1 MMKQIAAKL
10 VKVMSDCAYIQKN
23 GTNDFHRYKYAT
35 AADVLEKV
43 NASLV
48 KHGLAVT
55 AQAELID
62 LRDVITQKGNTERL
76 ATVRT
81 TLLLIDSESGESVSC
96 SGIGSGQDPGDK
108 AAMKACTA
116 SLKYAWLT
124 TLCMASGDDPEA
136 DAGVDERMTGEVA
149 RPKLPDAPPGC
160 SDCGATLTPGVQR
173 VSTTIYKRPLCMAC
187 QEKQGKGNRKS
198 A

>member
-1 MMKQIAAKL
+1 MKAIAKKL
-10 VKVMSDCAYIQKN
+10 VQVMSDCAYVQKS

-48 KHGLAVT
+48 KHGVAVT

-62 LRDVITQKGNTERL
+62 LREVTTAKGNIERL

-81 TLLLIDSESGESVSC
+81 TLTLVDTDTGETMVS

-108 AAMKACTA
+108 ASMKASTA
-116 SLKYAWLT
+116 SLKYAWMT
-124 TLCMASGDDPEA
+124 TLTMATGDDPEA
-136 DAGVDERMTGEVA
+136 DAGVDQRMAEA
-149 RPKLPDAPPGC
+149 PKSKLPEPPLAC
-160 SDCGATLTPGVQR
+160 SECGANITAGVQK
-173 VSTTIYKRPLCMAC
+173 VSVMRFKRPLCMAC
-187 QEKQGKGNRKS
+187 QDKISRKT

>member
-1 MMKQIAAKL
+1 MQKIAGKL
-10 VKVMSDCAYIQKN
+10 VKVMADCAYIQKCGSN
-23 GTNDFHRYKYAT
+23 EFHRYKYAT

-48 KHGLAVT
+48 KHGIAVT

-62 LRDVITQKGNTERL
+62 LRDVVTQKGNTERL
-76 ATVRT
+76 ATMKT
-81 TLLLIDSESGESVSC
+81 TLTLIDAESGETVSC

-116 SLKYAWLT
+116 SLKYAWMM
-124 TLCMASGDDPEA
+124 TLAMATGDDPEA
-136 DAGVDERMTGEVA
+136 DSSVDERMNGDIH
-149 RPKLPDAPPGC
+149 RPNLPEPPAAC
-160 SDCGATLTPGVQR
+160 SECGASITPGVFK
-173 VSTTIYKRPLCMAC
+173 VSNMRFKRPLCMGC
-187 QEKQGKGNRKS
+187 QDKQNKKS

>member
-1 MMKQIAAKL
+1 MKAIAKKL
-10 VKVMSDCAYIQKN
+10 VLVMADCAYIQKS

-48 KHGLAVT
+48 KHGVAVT

-62 LRDVITQKGNTERL
+62 LREVTTAKGNIERL

-81 TLLLIDSESGESVSC
+81 TLTLVDSDSGEAMVS

-108 AAMKACTA
+108 ASMKACTA
-116 SLKYAWLT
+116 SLKYAWMM
-124 TLCMASGDDPEA
+124 TLAMATGDDPEA
-136 DAGVDERMTGEVA
+136 DTGVDQRMAGDAA
-149 RPKLPDAPPGC
+149 RPKLPEPPLAC
-160 SDCGATLTPGVQR
+160 SDCGSSITAGVNK
-173 VSTTIYKRPLCMAC
+173 VSTMRYKRPLCMGC
-187 QEKQGKGNRKS
+187 QDKLNRKT

>member
-1 MMKQIAAKL
+1 MKQIAKKL
-10 VKVMSDCAYIQKN
+10 VQVMADCAYVQKN

-62 LRDVITQKGNTERL
+62 LREVMTAKGNAERL

-81 TLLLIDSESGESVSC
+81 TLTIVDSESGEAMVS

-108 AAMKACTA
+108 ASMKACTA
-116 SLKYAWLT
+116 SIKYAWMM
-124 TLCMASGDDPEA
+124 TLAMATGDDPEA
-136 DAGVDERMTGEVA
+136 DAGVDQRMA
-149 RPKLPDAPPGC
+149 MDAPKPKLPDPPPAC
-160 SDCGATLTPGVQR
+160 SECGATITPGVNK
-173 VSTTIYKRPLCMAC
+173 VSTMRYKRPLCMGC
-187 QEKQGKGNRKS
+187 QDKMSRKT

>member
-1 MMKQIAAKL
+1 MKQIAKKM
-10 VKVMSDCAYIQKN
+10 VQVMADCAYVQKS

-48 KHGLAVT
+48 KHGVAVT

-62 LRDVITQKGNTERL
+62 LREVTTAKGNIERL

-81 TLLLIDSESGESVSC
+81 TLTLVDSDSGESMVC
-96 SGIGSGQDPGDK
+96 SGLGSGQDPGDK
-108 AAMKACTA
+108 ASMKACTA
-116 SLKYAWLT
+116 SLKYAWLM
-124 TLCMASGDDPEA
+124 TLAIATGDDPEA
-136 DAGVDERMTGEVA
+136 DSSVDQRMAEAPKPKWPEPPMACSECGASITAGVQ
-149 RPKLPDAPPGC
+149 K
-160 SDCGATLTPGVQR
+160 
-173 VSTTIYKRPLCMAC
+173 VSTMRFKRPLCMAC
-187 QEKQGKGNRKS
+187 QEKVTRKT

>member
-1 MMKQIAAKL
+1 MKAIAKKL
-10 VKVMSDCAYIQKN
+10 VLVMSDCAYVHKS
-23 GTNDFHRYKYAT
+23 GTNEFHRYRYAT

-48 KHGLAVT
+48 KHGVAVT

-62 LRDVITQKGNTERL
+62 LREVTTAKGNIERL

-81 TLLLIDSESGESVSC
+81 TLTLVDSDSGEAMVS

-108 AAMKACTA
+108 ASMKACTA
-116 SLKYAWLT
+116 SLKYAWMM
-124 TLCMASGDDPEA
+124 TLAIATGDDPEA
-136 DAGVDERMTGEVA
+136 DSTVDQRMAVDSA
-149 RPKLPDAPPGC
+149 KPKLPEPPMAC
-160 SDCGATLTPGVQR
+160 SECGASITAGVQK
-173 VSTTIYKRPLCMAC
+173 VSTMRYKRSLCMGC
-187 QEKQGKGNRKS
+187 QDKVNRKT

>member
-1 MMKQIAAKL
+1 MKAIAKKL
-10 VKVMSDCAYIQKN
+10 VLVMADCAYIQKS

-48 KHGLAVT
+48 KHGVAVT

-62 LRDVITQKGNTERL
+62 LREVTTAKGNIERL

-81 TLLLIDSESGESVSC
+81 TLTLVDSDSGEVLVS

-108 AAMKACTA
+108 ASMKACTA
-116 SLKYAWLT
+116 SLKYAWLM
-124 TLCMASGDDPEA
+124 TLAIATGDDPEA
-136 DAGVDERMTGEVA
+136 DSTVDQRMAGDA
-149 RPKLPDAPPGC
+149 AKPKLPEPPMAC
-160 SDCGATLTPGVQR
+160 SECGMTITAGVNK
-173 VSTTIYKRPLCMAC
+173 VSTMRYKRALCMAC
-187 QEKQGKGNRKS
+187 QDKQNRKS

>member
-1 MMKQIAAKL
+1 MKQIAKKL
-10 VKVMSDCAYIQKN
+10 VQVMADCAYVQKS

-48 KHGLAVT
+48 KHGVAVT

-62 LRDVITQKGNTERL
+62 LREVTTAKGNIERL

-81 TLLLIDSESGESVSC
+81 TLTLVDSDSGESMVC

-108 AAMKACTA
+108 ASMKACTA
-116 SLKYAWLT
+116 SLKYAWLM
-124 TLCMASGDDPEA
+124 TLAIATGDDPEA
-136 DAGVDERMTGEVA
+136 DSSVDQRMAEA
-149 RPKLPDAPPGC
+149 PKPKLPEPPMAC
-160 SDCGATLTPGVQR
+160 SECGASITAGVNK
-173 VSTTIYKRPLCMAC
+173 VSVMRFKRPLCMGC
-187 QEKQGKGNRKS
+187 QDKVTRKT

>member
-1 MMKQIAAKL
+1 MKQIAKKL
-10 VKVMSDCAYIQKN
+10 VQVMADCAYVQKS

-48 KHGLAVT
+48 KHGVAVT

-62 LRDVITQKGNTERL
+62 LREVTTAKGNIERL

-81 TLLLIDSESGESVSC
+81 TLTLVDSDSGESMVC

-108 AAMKACTA
+108 ASMKACTA
-116 SLKYAWLT
+116 SLKYAWLM
-124 TLCMASGDDPEA
+124 TLAIATGDDPEA
-136 DAGVDERMTGEVA
+136 DSSVDQRMAEATK
-149 RPKLPDAPPGC
+149 PKLPAPPLAC
-160 SDCGATLTPGVQR
+160 SECGASITAGVNK
-173 VSTTIYKRPLCMAC
+173 VSMMRYKRALCMGC
-187 QEKQGKGNRKS
+187 QDKVNRKT

>member
-1 MMKQIAAKL
+1 MKQIAKKL
-10 VKVMSDCAYIQKN
+10 VQVMADCSYVQKN

-62 LRDVITQKGNTERL
+62 LREVTTAKGNVERL

-81 TLLLIDSESGESVSC
+81 TLTIVDSESGEAMVS

-108 AAMKACTA
+108 ASMKACTA
-116 SLKYAWLT
+116 SLKYAWMM
-124 TLCMASGDDPEA
+124 TLAMATGDDPEA
-136 DAGVDERMTGEVA
+136 DAGVDQRMA
-149 RPKLPDAPPGC
+149 MDAPKPKLPEPPLAC
-160 SDCGATLTPGVQR
+160 SECGASITSGVNK
-173 VSTTIYKRPLCMAC
+173 VSTMRYKRPLCMGC
-187 QEKQGKGNRKS
+187 QDKMSRKT

>member
-1 MMKQIAAKL
+1 MKQIAKKL
-10 VKVMSDCAYIQKN
+10 VQVMADCAYVQKN

-62 LRDVITQKGNTERL
+62 LREVTTMKGNAERL

-81 TLLLIDSESGESVSC
+81 TLTIVDSESGEAMVS

-108 AAMKACTA
+108 ASMKACTA
-116 SLKYAWLT
+116 SIKYAWMM
-124 TLCMASGDDPEA
+124 TLAMATGDDPEA
-136 DAGVDERMTGEVA
+136 DAGVDQRMATDA
-149 RPKLPDAPPGC
+149 PKPKLPDPPPAC
-160 SDCGATLTPGVQR
+160 SECGATITPGVNK
-173 VSTTIYKRPLCMAC
+173 VSTMRYKRPLCMGC
-187 QEKQGKGNRKS
+187 QDKMSRKT

>member
-1 MMKQIAAKL
+1 MKQIAKKL
-10 VKVMSDCAYIQKN
+10 VQVMADCAYVQKN

-62 LRDVITQKGNTERL
+62 LREVMTAKGNAERL

-81 TLLLIDSESGESVSC
+81 TLTIVDSESGEAMVS

-108 AAMKACTA
+108 ASMKACTA
-116 SLKYAWLT
+116 SLKYAWMM
-124 TLCMASGDDPEA
+124 TLAMATGDDPEA
-136 DAGVDERMTGEVA
+136 DAGVDQRMA
-149 RPKLPDAPPGC
+149 MDAPKPKLPEPPPAC
-160 SDCGATLTPGVQR
+160 SECGATITPGVNK
-173 VSTTIYKRPLCMAC
+173 VSTMRYKRPLCMGC
-187 QEKQGKGNRKS
+187 QDKVSRKT

>member
-1 MMKQIAAKL
+1 MKQIAKKL
-10 VKVMSDCAYIQKN
+10 VQVMADCAYVQKS

-48 KHGLAVT
+48 KHGVAVT

-62 LRDVITQKGNTERL
+62 LREVTTAKGNIERL

-81 TLLLIDSESGESVSC
+81 TLTLVDSDSGESMVC

-108 AAMKACTA
+108 ASMKACTA
-116 SLKYAWLT
+116 SLKYAWLM
-124 TLCMASGDDPEA
+124 TLAIATGDDPEA
-136 DAGVDERMTGEVA
+136 DSSVDQRMAEA
-149 RPKLPDAPPGC
+149 PKPKLPEPPMAC
-160 SDCGATLTPGVQR
+160 SECGASITAGVNK
-173 VSTTIYKRPLCMAC
+173 VSVMRFKRPLCMGC
-187 QEKQGKGNRKS
+187 QDKLNRKT

>member
-1 MMKQIAAKL
+1 MKQIAKKL
-10 VKVMSDCAYIQKN
+10 VQVMADCAYVQKN

-62 LRDVITQKGNTERL
+62 LREVMTAKGNAELL

-81 TLLLIDSESGESVSC
+81 TLTIVDSESGEAMVS

-108 AAMKACTA
+108 ASMKACTA
-116 SLKYAWLT
+116 SLKYAWMM
-124 TLCMASGDDPEA
+124 TLAMATGDDPEA
-136 DAGVDERMTGEVA
+136 DAGVDQRMATDA
-149 RPKLPDAPPGC
+149 PKPKLPEPPPAC
-160 SDCGATLTPGVQR
+160 FDCGMTITPGILK
-173 VSTTIYKRPLCMAC
+173 VSTMRFKRPLCMKC
-187 QEKQGKGNRKS
+187 QDKMRES

>member
-1 MMKQIAAKL
+1 MKAIAKKL
-10 VKVMSDCAYIQKN
+10 VLVMADCAYIQKS

-43 NASLV
+43 NSSLV
-48 KHGLAVT
+48 KHGVAVT

-62 LRDVITQKGNTERL
+62 LREVTTAKGNIERL

-81 TLLLIDSESGESVSC
+81 TLTLVDSDSGESMIC

-108 AAMKACTA
+108 ASMKACTA
-116 SLKYAWLT
+116 SLKYAWLM
-124 TLCMASGDDPEA
+124 TLAIATGDDPEA
-136 DAGVDERMTGEVA
+136 DASVDQRMAAETP
-149 RPKLPDAPPGC
+149 RPKLPEPPLAC
-160 SDCGATLTPGVQR
+160 SECGASITAGVNK
-173 VSTTIYKRPLCMAC
+173 VSMMRYKKPLCMRC
-187 QEKQGKGNRKS
+187 QDKLNRKS

>member
-1 MMKQIAAKL
+1 MKQIAKKL
-10 VKVMSDCAYIQKN
+10 VQVMADCSYVQKN

-62 LRDVITQKGNTERL
+62 LREVTTAKGNVERL

-81 TLLLIDSESGESVSC
+81 TLTIVDSESGEAMVS

-108 AAMKACTA
+108 ASMKACTA
-116 SLKYAWLT
+116 SLKYAWMM
-124 TLCMASGDDPEA
+124 TLAMATGDDPEA
-136 DAGVDERMTGEVA
+136 DSTVDQRMAGDA
-149 RPKLPDAPPGC
+149 AKPKLPEPPMAC
-160 SDCGATLTPGVQR
+160 SDCGASITAGVNK
-173 VSTTIYKRPLCMAC
+173 VSTMRYKRPLCMGC
-187 QEKQGKGNRKS
+187 QDKLNRKT

>member
-1 MMKQIAAKL
+1 MKAIAKKL
-10 VKVMSDCAYIQKN
+10 VLVMADCAYVHKS
-23 GTNDFHRYKYAT
+23 GTNEFHRYRYAT

-48 KHGLAVT
+48 KHGVAVT

-62 LRDVITQKGNTERL
+62 LREVTTAKGNIERL
-76 ATVRT
+76 ATMRT
-81 TLLLIDSESGESVSC
+81 TLTLVDSDSGEAMVS

-116 SLKYAWLT
+116 SLKYAWMM
-124 TLCMASGDDPEA
+124 TLAMATGDDPEA
-136 DAGVDERMTGEVA
+136 DSTVDQRMAGDTANPRLPEPPMACSECGASITAGVN
-149 RPKLPDAPPGC
+149 K
-160 SDCGATLTPGVQR
+160 
-173 VSTTIYKRPLCMAC
+173 VSTMRYKRPLCMGC
-187 QEKQGKGNRKS
+187 QDKLNRKT

>member
-1 MMKQIAAKL
+1 MKQIAKKL
-10 VKVMSDCAYIQKN
+10 VQVMADCAYLQKN

-62 LRDVITQKGNTERL
+62 LREVTTAKGNVERL
-76 ATVRT
+76 ATVKT
-81 TLLLIDSESGESVSC
+81 SLTLIDSESGESVSC

-116 SLKYAWLT
+116 SLKYAWMT
-124 TLCMASGDDPEA
+124 TLTMATGDDPEA
-136 DAGVDERMTGEVA
+136 DSGVDQRTAVEPPK
-149 RPKLPDAPPGC
+149 PKLPEPPMAC
-160 SDCGATLTPGVQR
+160 SECGASITAGVQK
-173 VSTTIYKRPLCMAC
+173 VSMMRFKRPLCMSC
-187 QEKQGKGNRKS
+187 QDKLSRKT

>member
-1 MMKQIAAKL
+1 MQKIAGKL
-10 VKVMSDCAYIQKN
+10 VKVMADCAYIQKSGSN
-23 GTNDFHRYKYAT
+23 EFHRYKYAT

-48 KHGLAVT
+48 KHGVAVT

-62 LRDVITQKGNTERL
+62 LRDVVTQKGNAERL
-76 ATVRT
+76 ATMKT
-81 TLLLIDSESGESVSC
+81 TLTLIDAESGETVSC

-116 SLKYAWLT
+116 SLKYAWMM
-124 TLCMASGDDPEA
+124 TLSMATGDDPEA
-136 DAGVDERMTGEVA
+136 DSSVDERMNGDIH
-149 RPKLPDAPPGC
+149 RPNLPEPPAAC
-160 SDCGATLTPGVQR
+160 SECGASITPGVFK
-173 VSTTIYKRPLCMAC
+173 VSNMRFKRPLCMGC
-187 QEKQGKGNRKS
+187 QDKQNKKG

>member
-1 MMKQIAAKL
+1 MKAIVKKL
-10 VKVMSDCAYIQKN
+10 VQVMADCAYIQKS

-48 KHGLAVT
+48 KHGVAVT

-62 LRDVITQKGNTERL
+62 LREVTTAKGNIERL

-81 TLLLIDSESGESVSC
+81 TLTLIDADSGESMVC
-96 SGIGSGQDPGDK
+96 SELGSGQDPGDK
-108 AAMKACTA
+108 ASMKACTA
-116 SLKYAWLT
+116 SLKYAWLM
-124 TLCMASGDDPEA
+124 TLAIATGDDPEA
-136 DAGVDERMTGEVA
+136 DSTVDQRMAGEVTK
-149 RPKLPDAPPGC
+149 PKLPEPPLAC
-160 SDCGATLTPGVQR
+160 SECGASITAGVNK
-173 VSTTIYKRPLCMAC
+173 VSVMRYKRPLCMAC
-187 QEKQGKGNRKS
+187 QDKNSRKT

>member
-1 MMKQIAAKL
+1 MKAIAKKL
-10 VKVMSDCAYIQKN
+10 VLVMSDCAYVHKS
-23 GTNDFHRYKYAT
+23 GTNEFHRYRYAT

-48 KHGLAVT
+48 KHGVAVT

-62 LRDVITQKGNTERL
+62 LREVTTAKGNIERL

-81 TLLLIDSESGESVSC
+81 TLTLVDSDSGEAMVS

-108 AAMKACTA
+108 ASMKACTA
-116 SLKYAWLT
+116 SLKYAWMM
-124 TLCMASGDDPEA
+124 TLAMATGDDPEA
-136 DAGVDERMTGEVA
+136 DASVDQRMAGDAA
-149 RPKLPDAPPGC
+149 RPKLPEPPLAC
-160 SDCGATLTPGVQR
+160 SDCGASITAGVNK
-173 VSTTIYKRPLCMAC
+173 VSTMRYKRPLCMGC
-187 QEKQGKGNRKS
+187 QDKLNRKT